1 MSKMAVSQ
9 WKIPERKKNGTRGR
23 KIELELN
30 HFELFFKKQNFI
42 AIHYDV
48 TFKPD
53 KPRRMFRPIM
63 EAFRQKKYPNN
74 YPAFD
79 GRKNLYSARE
89 LPFGMEV
96 TDTVKVFN
104 SERQMHQEY
113 EVTVKFAS
121 RVDMSQLS
129 QYLSGKGHS
138 YQTPQEAL
146 QAVDIVLRNPAA
158 LTFVGVGRSF
168 FSEPEQIIDLGEG
181 LELWYGFYQSAI
193 LGWKPF
199 LNVDVAHKG
208 FPMGERLLETL
219 CRYQKCSFN
228 DLRNLKR
235 LDSYVQND
243 FEKYI
248 KGLKVEYQIPNRT
261 DTKRTYKVN
270 KLMKNSV
277 EQRFTLEKD
286 NKKVEMTVGEYF
298 QREKKCSLQF
308 PYLPLVWIG
317 PQNKEFYVPM
327 EMCTIVRGQAVNRKL
342 TPIQTAEM
350 VKNAAKPPDERRKR
364 IANALRRANF
374 NNDKCVQEFGIT
386 VSDRFAQVTGRVLEP
401 PNLEY
406 NKQMIKPSKG
416 VWRSGK
422 FLQAVQIN
430 NWAIINCD
438 RRTNEGSLQRFAS
451 EMITH
456 GRTLGVMIGSQPKI
470 IPFAHIQPNRP
481 NWRKDFG
488 NQLSSLRENKTE
500 IVVVVIP
507 DQGEIYPM
515 VKQTAELSVGILTQ
529 CIKSK
534 TMYKMNPATVGNILL
549 KVNSKLNGLN
559 HRLGGRPKLLARP
572 AMIMGADVTHPSP
585 DQTNIPSVA
594 AVSASHDANGFMYNM
609 MWRLQPAKMEIIE
622 DLQNIV
628 VAQLKYFFAKT
639 RQKPET
645 IYFFRDGVSEGMFN
659 QVLSAELT
667 AIRQA
672 CRSLN
677 ENYKPGITFLVVQ
690 KRHHTRFFPMHDRDK
705 EGRLGNVPAGT
716 IVDTQITH
724 KTETDF
730 YLVSHAS
737 IQGTARPTK
746 YHLLWDD
753 NNIDEDD
760 LEELTYNLCHLFT
773 RCTRSVSYPAPTY
786 YAHLAAFRARVYLE
800 GQQTTPNLKRE
811 METRVIEVN
820 FHKENPM
827 FFV

>member
-1 MSKMAVSQ
+1 MSKMTVSQ
-9 WKIPERKKNGTRGR
+9 WKIPERKKNGTKGR

-30 HFELFFKKQNFI
+30 HFELTFKKQNFI

-48 TFKPD
+48 SFKPD
-53 KPRRMFRPIM
+53 KPRRMFRQIM
-63 EAFRQKKYPNN
+63 EAFRRKKYPNN

-79 GRKNLYSARE
+79 GRKNLYSAKE

-104 SERQMHQEY
+104 DERYIDQEY

-129 QYLSGKGHS
+129 QYLSGKGQS

-146 QAVDIVLRNPAA
+146 QAIDIVLRNPAA
-158 LTFVGVGRSF
+158 LSFVGVGRSF
-168 FSEPEQIIDLGEG
+168 FSKPESIIELGEG

-208 FPMGERLLETL
+208 FPMGERLLDTL
-219 CRYQKCSFN
+219 CRYQNCRYD
-228 DLRNLKR
+228 DLRNMKS
-235 LDSYVQND
+235 LDSYVQHD

-248 KGLKVEYQIPNRT
+248 KGLKVEYMIPQRS
-261 DTKRTYKVN
+261 DTKRVYKVN

-277 EQRFTLEKD
+277 QQRFIFEKD

-298 QREKKCSLQF
+298 QREKKCALQF
-308 PYLPLVWIG
+308 PYLPLVHIG
-317 PQNKEFYVPM
+317 PLNKEFFVPL
-327 EMCTIVRGQAVNRKL
+327 EMCTIVRGQSVNRKL
-342 TPIQTAEM
+342 TPNQTAAM
-350 VKNAAKPPDERRKR
+350 VKNAAKPPDDRKR
-364 IANALRRANF
+364 KIAMALRKANF
-374 NNDKCVQEFGIT
+374 NNDKCVQEFGIQ
-386 VSDRFAQVTGRVLEP
+386 VSDRFAQVTGRVLDP
-401 PNLEY
+401 PVLEY
-406 NKQMIKPSKG
+406 NKQTITPQKG
-416 VWRSGK
+416 VWRSGR
-422 FLQAVQIN
+422 FLQAAQIQ

-438 RRTNEGSLQRFAS
+438 RRTNEGQLQKFGS
-451 EMITH
+451 EMANH
-456 GRTLGVMIGSQPKI
+456 GRTLGVTISAAPRI
-470 IPFAHIQPNRP
+470 IPFAHMQPNRP
-481 NWRKDFG
+481 NWRQEFSK
-488 NQLSSLRENKTE
+488 QLCYLRDNKTE
-500 IVVVVIP
+500 IVIVVIP
-507 DQGEIYPM
+507 DQGDIYPM

-559 HRLGGRPKLLARP
+559 HKIGGRPKLLARP

-622 DLQNIV
+622 DLQAIV
-628 VAQLKYFFAKT
+628 VAQLKYFFQKT
-639 RQKPET
+639 RCKPET
-645 IYFFRDGVSEGMFN
+645 IYFFRDGVSEGQFN

-672 CRSLN
+672 CRTLN

-690 KRHHTRFFPMHDRDK
+690 KRHHTRFFPKNDRDK
-705 EGRLGNVPAGT
+705 DGKWGNVPAGT
-716 IVDTQITH
+716 IVDTQICH

-753 NNIDEDD
+753 NDIDEDD
-760 LEELTYNLCHLFT
+760 LEELTYSLCHLFT

-800 GQQTTPNLKRE
+800 GQQTSTNLARE
-811 METRVIEVN
+811 MENRIIEVN
-820 FHKENPM
+820 FHKANPM